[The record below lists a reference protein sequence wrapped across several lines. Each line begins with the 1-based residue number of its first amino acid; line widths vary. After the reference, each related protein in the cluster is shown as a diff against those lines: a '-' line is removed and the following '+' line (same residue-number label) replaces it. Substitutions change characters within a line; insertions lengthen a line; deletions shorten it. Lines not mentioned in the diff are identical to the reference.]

1 MSKTSFVPLAIALAV
16 ACGGEEPAHIA
27 GEWDFGTSFA
37 SQDQSVSCVTIGSLL
52 LAQTAGQERIT
63 GVRSNSTVTCQG
75 GSANLEDALKIGA
88 NVINSKVQ
96 GNTVTMEISFC
107 NFEGTIMLDTPTGDL
122 MSGTLECPDGIPT
135 QSGLFTG
142 TWEASR

>member
-1 MSKTSFVPLAIALAV
+1 MSKTCFAPLALALAV
-16 ACGGEEPAHIA
+16 ACGGEEPAYVS
-27 GEWDFGTSFA
+27 GEWDWETSFA
-37 SQDQSVSCVTIGSLL
+37 NQDQTISCVTSGNLL

-63 GVRSNSTVTCQG
+63 GVRANTEVTCQG
-75 GSANLEDALKIGA
+75 GSANLEEALSIGA

-96 GNTVTMEISFC
+96 GNTITMDIDFC
-107 NFEGTIMLDTPTGDL
+107 DHEGTIMLDTPTGDL